1 VSVTLAELLVAD
13 PPDAWRAAGFAV
25 DDDGVCRVGSVR
37 IRLLGGAQGTGVAGW
52 SLRGLAEER
61 SDVDGV
67 PTTSADE
74 PAPDEAD
81 QSVAGHPNGT
91 THIDHV
97 VLLTP
102 HLARTVRA
110 LGDIGLEARRQRD
123 GELGGSPMRQVFYR
137 LGEVILE
144 VVGAP
149 DVAGEGPATI
159 WGLTH
164 AVADIDAA
172 AALLGEHASPVKDAV
187 QPGRRITT
195 LRTREL
201 GISVR
206 SALISPHVRA

>member
-1 VSVTLAELLVAD
+1 MPVTIAELLVAD
-13 PPDAWRAAGFAV
+13 PPAAWRVAGFAV

-37 IRLLGGAQGTGVAGW
+37 VRLLGDAAGTGVVGW
-52 SLRGLAEER
+52 SLRGVPGETTDL
-61 SDVDGV
+61 DGV
-67 PTTSADE
+67 PTTASDVPVVE
-74 PAPDEAD
+74 PAA
-81 QSVAGHPNGT
+81 HPNGA

-97 VLLTP
+97 VLLAP
-102 HLARTVRA
+102 DLARAVAA
-110 LGDIGLEARRQRD
+110 LGGIGLEPRRERD
-123 GELGGSPMRQVFYR
+123 GELGGSPVRQVFYR

-149 DVAGEGPATI
+149 GVAGEGPSTI

-164 AVADIDAA
+164 TVADIDAA
-172 AALLGEHASPVKDAV
+172 AALLGERTSPVKDAV

-206 SALISPHVRA
+206 TALISPYVKA